1 MISGGER
8 GSRTEWEV
16 VLALGA
22 RAVLTNGGVQHA
34 RHVDL
39 RLQQQA
45 VSADEIDTIV
55 ACFPDMQGRIVG
67 KRFQAG
73 YFLADTRRQ

>member
-1 MISGGER
+1 M
-8 GSRTEWEV
+8 
-16 VLALGA
+16 AMP
-22 RAVLTNGGVQHA
+22 LTNGEEHA

-55 ACFPDMQGRIVG
+55 ACFADMQGRIVG
-67 KRFQAG
+67 KRVQAG